1 MAVVVLI
8 LLFAD
13 LFTHQHS
20 GDHHGEH
27 HGIRIDTQTTETLL

>member
-20 GDHHGEH
+20 GDHHG
-27 HGIRIDTQTTETLL
+27 IRIDTQTRETLL